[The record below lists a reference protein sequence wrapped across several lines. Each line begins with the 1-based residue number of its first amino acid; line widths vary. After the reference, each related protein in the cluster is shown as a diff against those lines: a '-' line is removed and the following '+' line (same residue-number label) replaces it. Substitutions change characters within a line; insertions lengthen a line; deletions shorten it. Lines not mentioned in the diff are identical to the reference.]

1 MERFIYTSNDNI
13 TPFYY
18 PVEVRPLLPLASGP
32 ADRFCTQFDDLS
44 LDRTQIPGWFR
55 EHEAEWEIWRNWANV
70 TINVERM
77 ERYVLSGA
85 YCADILLF
93 LCSETHRPRCRA
105 LHSPAAGRSL
115 VRMAEVVQTRAID
128 AACRLGSPQAVCSA
142 VQCLVVLTID
152 YLVWP
157 RSDVEV

>member
-18 PVEVRPLLPLASGP
+18 PVEVRPPLPLAPGP
-32 ADRFCTQFDDLS
+32 ADRLCTQFDDLS

-85 YCADILLF
+85 CAANLFTSFPCLAATLTFLVVGHCIALLQ
-93 LCSETHRPRCRA
+93 
-105 LHSPAAGRSL
+105 
-115 VRMAEVVQTRAID
+115 AEVSFGWQKSF
-128 AACRLGSPQAVCSA
+128 RLEP
-142 VQCLVVLTID
+142 
-152 YLVWP
+152 
-157 RSDVEV
+157 